1 MSFVIDDSMSKYQRQ
16 DTQSSSIRLMSRSDR
31 NFLFVLTLLGFLAS
45 LISTYVH
52 YRLLTETEY
61 LSFCDV
67 SSTVSCTTVY
77 LSRFGSFGGVPVA
90 LIGTIWFGMIMLLL
104 IAERLGP
111 STYRASV
118 PLYLFTLSGA
128 ASAVI
133 LYLAFASWF
142 ILGAICLLCVMVY
155 LATIG
160 IFVVSRRTISFQM
173 VSLPGRAARDFKEI
187 GRSPAASFISITF
200 IAISAL
206 SVGFF
211 SKESLA
217 NKYNSEAV
225 SELTTP
231 SLTDG
236 QRLEFS
242 DWYASQQRIE
252 VPVDVGDVK
261 LVIVKFNDYQ
271 CPPCGQTFF
280 DYREI
285 LSRYRDEYPGEIV
298 FVTKDYPIDPECNEN
313 VETSLHD
320 SACEAAVAV
329 RLARKLGQADV
340 MEEWLFENQTS
351 LSPQSVREAARDV
364 AGVETFDDDYQ
375 ATLEL
380 VKSDIALGRRLGV
393 QSTPT
398 FFVNGVRLRGG
409 LDREYFEEVI
419 NLELKNV
426 SE

>member
-1 MSFVIDDSMSKYQRQ
+1 MSKYQRQ
-16 DTQSSSIRLMSRSDR
+16 DTQSSSVRLMSRLDR

-111 STYRASV
+111 STYRTSV

-142 ILGAICLLCVMVY
+142 ILGAICLLCIMVY

-173 VSLPGRAARDFKEI
+173 GSLPGRAVRDFKEI
-187 GRSPAASFISITF
+187 GRSPTASLISITF

-217 NKYNSEAV
+217 DKYNSEAV

-280 DYREI
+280 NYREI

-351 LSPQSVREAARDV
+351 LSPQSIRDAARDV

-398 FFVNGVRLRGG
+398 FFVNGVRLR
-409 LDREYFEEVI
+409 DREYFEEVI
-419 NLELKNV
+419 NLELKNA

>member
-1 MSFVIDDSMSKYQRQ
+1 R
-16 DTQSSSIRLMSRSDR
+16 
-31 NFLFVLTLLGFLAS
+31 
-45 LISTYVH
+45 
-52 YRLLTETEY
+52 
-61 LSFCDV
+61 
-67 SSTVSCTTVY
+67 
-77 LSRFGSFGGVPVA
+77 
-90 LIGTIWFGMIMLLL
+90 
-104 IAERLGP
+104 
-111 STYRASV
+111 
-118 PLYLFTLSGA
+118 
-128 ASAVI
+128 
-133 LYLAFASWF
+133 
-142 ILGAICLLCVMVY
+142 
-155 LATIG
+155 
-160 IFVVSRRTISFQM
+160 
-173 VSLPGRAARDFKEI
+173 
-187 GRSPAASFISITF
+187 
-200 IAISAL
+200 
-206 SVGFF
+206 
-211 SKESLA
+211 ESLA
-217 NKYNSEAV
+217 NQYNSEAV

-280 DYREI
+280 NYREI

-351 LSPQSVREAARDV
+351 LSPQSVRDAARDV

-380 VKSDIALGRRLGV
+380 VKSDIAL
-393 QSTPT
+393 
-398 FFVNGVRLRGG
+398 
-409 LDREYFEEVI
+409 
-419 NLELKNV
+419 
-426 SE
+426 

>member
-1 MSFVIDDSMSKYQRQ
+1 MNKYPRR
-16 DTQSSSIRLMSRSDR
+16 DTQSSSVRLMSRSDR
-31 NFLFVLTLLGFLAS
+31 NFLFVLTVLGLLAS
-45 LISTYVH
+45 LTSTYVH

-67 SSTVSCTTVY
+67 SSTVNCTTVY

-90 LIGTIWFGMIMLLL
+90 LIGTIWFGLVSLLL
-104 IAERLGP
+104 IAERRGP
-111 STYRASV
+111 STYRSSV
-118 PLYLFTLSGA
+118 PLYLFTLSG
-128 ASAVI
+128 SALVVI
-133 LYLAFASWF
+133 LYLAFSSWF
-142 ILGAICLLCVMVY
+142 ILGVMCLLCVLVY
-155 LATIG
+155 FAIIG
-160 IFVVSRRTISFQM
+160 IFVVSKRTMSFHM
-173 VSLPGRAARDFKEI
+173 ASLPGRVVRDFQEI

-206 SVGFF
+206 SAGFF
-211 SKESLA
+211 SKESLVG
-217 NKYNSEAV
+217 KYNAEAV
-225 SELTTP
+225 SELTAS

-242 DWYASQQRIE
+242 NWYASQQRIE
-252 VPVDVGDVK
+252 VPVDAGDVK

-280 DYREI
+280 NYREI
-285 LSRYRDEYPGEIV
+285 LSKYRDEYPGEVV
-298 FVTKDYPIDPECNEN
+298 FITKDYPIDPECNEN

-320 SACEAAVAV
+320 AACEAAVAV
-329 RLARKLGQADV
+329 RLARKLGQEDV
-340 MEEWLFENQTS
+340 MEEWLFENQVS
-351 LSPQSVREAARDV
+351 LSPESVRDAARDV

-375 ATLEL
+375 STLEL

-419 NLELKNV
+419 RLELKNTRK
-426 SE
+426 